1 MNTNKK
7 EVKCSS
13 DLEKCRKGIEREK
26 ELISF
31 HKDLLKKLE
40 KKEAAIQIKLEKLKM
55 ASFMEMI
62 NQHGYD
68 IDNLRK
74 AVSDGDFNEI
84 SVQKLNDE
92 SIKEPT
98 VGNLNVLPVS
108 DDNKNNES
116 VKRENNL

>member
-13 DLEKCRKGIEREK
+13 DLEQCRKGIEREK

-40 KKEAAIQIKLEKLKM
+40 KKHTLIQTKLEKLKM

-74 AVSDGDFNEI
+74 AVSDGDFNEV
-84 SVQKLNDE
+84 SVQKLTDE
-92 SIKEPT
+92 SVKELT
-98 VGNLNVLPVS
+98 AGNMNALPVS

-116 VKRENNL
+116 IKRENNL